1 VGEEN
6 LKIYISEFYEKLFGD
21 PDNNRFS
28 MMEEHVDDILDL
40 STEENV
46 LLAADFTEEK
56 VLEAIS

>member
-6 LKIYISEFYEKLFGD
+6 LKIYISEFCKKLFGD
-21 PDNNRFS
+21 PDNNSFS

-40 STEENV
+40 STEENI
-46 LLAADFTEEK
+46 LLAANFTEEK